1 MDFEESTYWFP
12 LEESKTMSVCGY
24 ILVPPDEH
32 FSVCACHDEY
42 KLVRP
47 QQLWGSFF
55 FGAPLWLLM
64 KALPQQLWGSFFGCT
79 SVATP
84 ATLG

>member
-1 MDFEESTYWFP
+1 MCVDFEESTYWFP
-12 LEESKTMSVCGY
+12 LEESKTMSVFGY

-32 FSVCACHDEY
+32 FSVCACHDED

-47 QQLWGSFF
+47 QQLWGIFF
-55 FGAPLWLLM
+55 W
-64 KALPQQLWGSFFGCT
+64 CT
-79 SVATP
+79 SMATHENFTP

>member
-32 FSVCACHDEY
+32 FSVCACHDED

-47 QQLWGSFF
+47 QQLWGIF

-64 KALPQQLWGSFFGCT
+64 KTLPRG
-79 SVATP
+79 TP

>member
-1 MDFEESTYWFP
+1 MCVDFEESTYWFP
-12 LEESKTMSVCGY
+12 LEESKTMSVCVCGY

-32 FSVCACHDEY
+32 FSVCACHDED

-55 FGAPLWLLM
+55 LVHLYGY
-64 KALPQQLWGSFFGCT
+64 S
-79 SVATP
+79 
-84 ATLG
+84 